1 MRTYSMNKKDR
12 ENSILK
18 FGIKGNTI
26 EVTYASWKIMLIE
39 NTLEKQQELLRSME
53 NQVKNCN
60 DFYKRNRKNAKKL
73 PEKWLNI
80 LYLTK
85 IF

>member
-1 MRTYSMNKKDR
+1 
-12 ENSILK
+12 
-18 FGIKGNTI
+18 
-26 EVTYASWKIMLIE
+26 MLIE

-80 LYLTK
+80 LHLTK